1 MVFLSLFFV
10 YMQITFYLCGDII
23 IINMKK
29 ILSVIGAIICSAM
42 VTAQNLNQFKAL
54 DDSLFRNNESYV
66 KSNKYQ
72 RDAMLFVDMF
82 ADTHPYYIKKERRD
96 ELFAKQGKLLD
107 DCLKCNDDSTFAE
120 LLGATLGE
128 LRDKHTD
135 VIALGQ
141 LEAKKNKGNEKGQ
154 DLKAGNSS
162 EVMTFKG
169 DLFHYT
175 IIPDHLLCY
184 LQFNKCMDARTM
196 RNESLPRWD
205 KMLDEMFAKMK
216 EGGVKTLVVD
226 AQYNN
231 GGSSLLCDELLVRL
245 RPKTELKD
253 YSTYMRFSRLM
264 AAYNP
269 RTGVAKRAWEEKGHI
284 DELYLV
290 PAGKTRPNFV
300 QPEVFNGKVIF
311 VQGKKT
317 FSSAGILMTLAR
329 DNNIGI
335 IVGENS
341 TYSPSHYGEV
351 LPFRLPNTNVVGS
364 VCCKYFVRPDSQHV
378 DDKTL
383 APDVV
388 IDLSDKAKAWEKVL
402 GLIGK

>member
-72 RDAMLFVDMF
+72 RDAMLFVDML

-107 DCLKCNDDSTFAE
+107 DCLKCNDDSTFVE

-264 AAYNP
+264 AAYHLWQ
-269 RTGVAKRAWEEKGHI
+269 T
-284 DELYLV
+284 
-290 PAGKTRPNFV
+290 
-300 QPEVFNGKVIF
+300 
-311 VQGKKT
+311 
-317 FSSAGILMTLAR
+317 LM
-329 DNNIGI
+329 
-335 IVGENS
+335 
-341 TYSPSHYGEV
+341 
-351 LPFRLPNTNVVGS
+351 
-364 VCCKYFVRPDSQHV
+364 
-378 DDKTL
+378 
-383 APDVV
+383 
-388 IDLSDKAKAWEKVL
+388 
-402 GLIGK
+402 

>member
-1 MVFLSLFFV
+1 M
-10 YMQITFYLCGDII
+10 FYLCGDKT

-29 ILSVIGAIICSAM
+29 ILSVFGAIICSAM

-54 DDSLFRNNESYV
+54 DDSLFRNNETYA
-66 KSNKYQ
+66 KGNKYQ
-72 RDAMLFVDMF
+72 RDAMLFVDML

-96 ELFAKQGKLLD
+96 DLFARQGKLLD

-141 LEAKKNKGNEKGQ
+141 LEAKKNKGNKKEQ
-154 DLKAGNSS
+154 DPKADNSS
-162 EVMTFKG
+162 EVMAFKG
-169 DLFHYT
+169 DLFHYS
-175 IIPDHLLCY
+175 IIPDHSLCY

-205 KMLDEMFAKMK
+205 KMLDEMFVKMK

-269 RTGVAKRAWEEKGHI
+269 RTGVAKKAWEEKGHI
-284 DELYLV
+284 DELYLI

-300 QPEVFNGKVIF
+300 QPEVFDGKVIF

-383 APDVV
+383 APDVT

>member
-1 MVFLSLFFV
+1 
-10 YMQITFYLCGDII
+10 
-23 IINMKK
+23 MKK
-29 ILSVIGAIICSAM
+29 ILSVFGAIICSAM

-54 DDSLFRNNESYV
+54 DDSLFRNNETYA
-66 KSNKYQ
+66 KGNKYQ
-72 RDAMLFVDMF
+72 RDAMLFVDML

-96 ELFAKQGKLLD
+96 DLFARQGKLLD

-141 LEAKKNKGNEKGQ
+141 LEAKKNKGNKKEQ
-154 DLKAGNSS
+154 DPKADNSS
-162 EVMTFKG
+162 EVMAFKG
-169 DLFHYT
+169 DLFHYS
-175 IIPDHLLCY
+175 IIPDHSLCY

-205 KMLDEMFAKMK
+205 KMLDEMFVKMK

-269 RTGVAKRAWEEKGHI
+269 RTGVAKKAWEEKGHI
-284 DELYLV
+284 DELYLI

-300 QPEVFNGKVIF
+300 QPEVFDGKVIF

-383 APDVV
+383 APDVT

>member
-1 MVFLSLFFV
+1 M
-10 YMQITFYLCGDII
+10 
-23 IINMKK
+23 
-29 ILSVIGAIICSAM
+29 
-42 VTAQNLNQFKAL
+42 
-54 DDSLFRNNESYV
+54 
-66 KSNKYQ
+66 
-72 RDAMLFVDMF
+72 
-82 ADTHPYYIKKERRD
+82 
-96 ELFAKQGKLLD
+96 
-107 DCLKCNDDSTFAE
+107 
-120 LLGATLGE
+120 LGATLGE

-269 RTGVAKRAWEEKGHI
+269 RTGVAKKAWEDNGHI